1 MRLRLMLHLLRRK
14 IKCALSVSIDV
25 KGHMQ
30 KDSVRPKDEKTQKE
44 KKQGLQLMTWQWRRR
59 PKKENKNRVEAATDP
74 EHLTHA
80 TVSSKSLTEEEQ
92 DQRLPIL
99 V

>member
-1 MRLRLMLHLLRRK
+1 MLRLLHLLKRK
-14 IKCALSVSIDV
+14 SNCARSVSIDV

-30 KDSVRPKDEKTQKE
+30 TDSVRPKDEKTQKE

-59 PKKENKNRVEAATDP
+59 PNKENKDRVEAAKDP

-92 DQRLPIL
+92 DQCLPIL